1 LGKQKITPLE
11 IQARLKALL
20 TFEKAGGILKIPT
33 VKGYDFVNIKT
44 GKTLMKVEENIFK
57 EYQQLKKFEVAKKI
71 QQQPFKK
78 KRQITTE
85 LKEAG
90 FKEIDLGGGQI
101 AIQILKPIVKT
112 KAIQK
117 PKIKLRTSLALGEKK
132 PPINLGVSSETK
144 SGIYLFQKVR
154 LEPIP
159 KFKTRFTPLS
169 VAIQKQKARVS
180 IFQEQKQE
188 QLLRQEQAVSLLQA
202 QAVLQAPAQAVGQAV
217 LQAPEQITEQMTEL
231 DFFNP
236 QGPRPPRPRPPRPE
250 GKEERFLLGITKEET
265 KAEGYDILIKRK
277 QLKER
282 KGKYKSRGYEKAN
295 TEPLTK
301 EGALGLGASIVD
313 TFANRSFTIRKANK
327 KAVLRRDLELKWR
340 LLNEKFRRSKSNQ
353 NVVEKSTYA
362 IDSMEEKKGIPY
374 EATRLRKLG
383 LLDLK
388 RRKSNLIIKNTLM
401 NIRRSNS
408 FSKQK
413 KKRKGVNKWL

>member
-1 LGKQKITPLE
+1 
-11 IQARLKALL
+11 
-20 TFEKAGGILKIPT
+20 
-33 VKGYDFVNIKT
+33 
-44 GKTLMKVEENIFK
+44 
-57 EYQQLKKFEVAKKI
+57 
-71 QQQPFKK
+71 
-78 KRQITTE
+78 
-85 LKEAG
+85 
-90 FKEIDLGGGQI
+90 
-101 AIQILKPIVKT
+101 
-112 KAIQK
+112 
-117 PKIKLRTSLALGEKK
+117 
-132 PPINLGVSSETK
+132 
-144 SGIYLFQKVR
+144 
-154 LEPIP
+154 
-159 KFKTRFTPLS
+159 
-169 VAIQKQKARVS
+169 
-180 IFQEQKQE
+180 
-188 QLLRQEQAVSLLQA
+188 
-202 QAVLQAPAQAVGQAV
+202 
-217 LQAPEQITEQMTEL
+217 MTEL

-265 KAEGYDILIKRK
+265 KAEDYDVLIKRK